1 MHRKHPVDP
10 ALASCALGIPPDD
23 YVAQILADYG
33 VTHSHLNRDQNKRI
47 ERNAADSREQLR
59 LHATSGE
66 SEIANLRESFD
77 TKITRVCE
85 TFEAY
90 ISYHQEVHAVLK
102 SEIKRAQSGIKA
114 LALAFQA
121 HLREHRVRDLAT
133 SEFNETGRSGE
144 EALKE
149 QELDTI
155 LD

>member
-1 MHRKHPVDP
+1 MP
-10 ALASCALGIPPDD
+10 S
-23 YVAQILADYG
+23 
-33 VTHSHLNRDQNKRI
+33 

-66 SEIANLRESFD
+66 SEIVNLRESFD
-77 TKITRVCE
+77 TKITRVYE
-85 TFEAY
+85 KFEAY

-102 SEIKRAQSGIKA
+102 SEIKRAQGGIKG

-121 HLREHRVRDLAT
+121 HLREHKVRDLAI
-133 SEFNETGRSGE
+133 SEFNETRKSDD
-144 EALKE
+144 EAVKG